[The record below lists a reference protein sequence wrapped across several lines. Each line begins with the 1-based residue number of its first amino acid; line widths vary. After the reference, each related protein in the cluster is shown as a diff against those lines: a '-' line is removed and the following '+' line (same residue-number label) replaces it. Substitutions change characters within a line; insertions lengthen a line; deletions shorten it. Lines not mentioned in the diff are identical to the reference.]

1 MKKDLNQL
9 DDYDKSVAER
19 LSIITKEFEAGF
31 KFLKKYPRS
40 VTIFGSS
47 RFSPDNRYCVHAQK
61 LGEKIARE
69 TSYAVVTG
77 GGPGIME
84 AANKGAFEAGGTS
97 LGITISLPY
106 EQVTNIFLT
115 EHLPLYYFFSR
126 KVCLSFATEAYVFY
140 PGGLGTLD
148 EFFEIFTLI
157 QTKKIIGVPIILVG
171 KEYWDDFRK
180 IFEEKLIKEFKTI
193 DEGDSQLFTI
203 TEDFD
208 QIIEIIKKAPFRDGI
223 NFDSNHHYL
232 KK

>member
-1 MKKDLNQL
+1 
-9 DDYDKSVAER
+9 
-19 LSIITKEFEAGF
+19 
-31 KFLKKYPRS
+31 
-40 VTIFGSS
+40 
-47 RFSPDNRYCVHAQK
+47 
-61 LGEKIARE
+61 
-69 TSYAVVTG
+69 
-77 GGPGIME
+77 ME